1 MCAVCL
7 IRVEVQGPD
16 SVLLSVMT
24 SHDLAGRVLD
34 QWRLTDPEE
43 VLPIVQGFLERS
55 IPPGIA

>member
-16 SVLLSVMT
+16 SVLLSVVT

-34 QWRLTDPEE
+34 QWRLSDPDE
-43 VLPIVQGFLERS
+43 VLPLVQNFLDRS
-55 IPPGIA
+55 IPSGMT